1 MNGDAAVLV
10 FPATSVNVLAPTSI
24 VVDPS
29 PTGVNVAVYTVLLDT
44 ANELNVPPLTVISD
58 SEKVDVASLLLKVTD
73 MLASFVVVPL
83 LTVELA
89 IVIVG
94 DVPS

>member
-1 MNGDAAVLV
+1 MNGDAAVLA

-44 ANELNVPPLTVISD
+44 TNELNVPPLTVISD
-58 SEKVDVASLLLKVTD
+58 SVKVDVASLLVKVRD

>member
-1 MNGDAAVLV
+1 M
-10 FPATSVNVLAPTSI
+10 LAPTSI

-58 SEKVDVASLLLKVTD
+58 SVKVDVASLLVKVRD

>member
-44 ANELNVPPLTVISD
+44 TNELNVPPLTVISD
-58 SEKVDVASLLLKVTD
+58 SVKVDVASLLVKVRD

>member
-44 ANELNVPPLTVISD
+44 TNELNVPPLTVISD
-58 SEKVDVASLLLKVTD
+58 SVKVDVASLLVKVRD

-94 DVPS
+94 DV